1 MFGALMASYLLQ
13 PPSFSQLLADELSC
27 GDSLLVERRLRL
39 IKANDAVAVQ
49 LAANRRGSP
58 TQPGC
63 NGPLGPT
70 GLLKGGDLVSFFLDE
85 MAVAHAWQT
94 LLGGVAPRV
103 LPHPIHLPLRLPVYF
118 VVESAISKA

>member
-49 LAANRRGSP
+49 LALIEEAARPRLAAMALVTNRPRGE
-58 TQPGC
+58 QRFGI
-63 NGPLGPT
+63 
-70 GLLKGGDLVSFFLDE
+70 V
-85 MAVAHAWQT
+85 
-94 LLGGVAPRV
+94 LLG
-103 LPHPIHLPLRLPVYF
+103 
-118 VVESAISKA
+118 